1 LSLALLLQDGP
12 RVPPGDQISEPAVA
26 RSFDPHPGGR
36 RERDEQ
42 VIPLR
47 RRILIAEDHV
57 ALRETVRDI
66 LATQGYAVVEA
77 QDGLAALEV
86 LQESP
91 FDVLILDL
99 HMPGMDGVEVL
110 RHIDPPPPVVIIH
123 SAFEFYTPQA
133 VRAQVGSKIFR
144 YLRKP
149 VPPLEFLST
158 VKDALDDLERETE
171 ERPTID

>member
-1 LSLALLLQDGP
+1 LSLALVLEDDP
-12 RVPPGDQISEPAVA
+12 RDPPGDQIPKQAVDTPV
-26 RSFDPHPGGR
+26 DPDQSAPR
-36 RERDEQ
+36 DANER

-91 FDVLILDL
+91 IDVLILDL
-99 HMPGMDGVEVL
+99 HMPGMDGVQLL
-110 RHIDPPPPVVIIH
+110 RRTDPPPPVVIIH
-123 SAFEFYTPQA
+123 SAFEFYTPQE

-158 VKDALDDLERETE
+158 VKDALDELER
-171 ERPTID
+171 DSQ

>member
-1 LSLALLLQDGP
+1 LSLALVLADGP
-12 RVPPGDQISEPAVA
+12 RDLPGDQISEQAVA
-26 RSFDPHPGGR
+26 RPVDPDPSAPR
-36 RERDEQ
+36 DANER

-91 FDVLILDL
+91 IDVLILDL
-99 HMPGMDGVEVL
+99 HMPGMDGVQLL
-110 RHIDPPPPVVIIH
+110 RRTDPPPPVVIIH
-123 SAFEFYTPQA
+123 SAFEFYTPHE
-133 VRAQVGSKIFR
+133 VRTQVGSKIFR

-149 VPPLEFLST
+149 VPPVEFLST
-158 VKDALDDLERETE
+158 VKDAIDELER
-171 ERPTID
+171 DDQ